1 MIKSMTNHFLKIFII
16 HFLKVWSKRWAVLR
30 STSHDGVVR
39 LEYYDKE
46 ENEIKGENR
55 RVIILRNSTGCCE
68 TSDYKRS
75 KPHAFQFSSSIG
87 TQNSNTLSS
96 YISSST
102 LISSIHSCTYFYLFL
117 FVLCVGH
124 HVFSTDSQTD
134 LDDWIDSINDAI
146 QQDKRLQRKK
156 SKSKTKMAEAARSI
170 TTLHSTERSSS
181 TSSIGS
187 TGSNVPHPTTLM
199 GKYKLKFL

>member
-1 MIKSMTNHFLKIFII
+1 MTNHFLKFII

-87 TQNSNTLSS
+87 TQNSKTATLYLHIYIYILIYPNIINTQLYVFLSVF
-96 YISSST
+96 I
-102 LISSIHSCTYFYLFL
+102 C
-117 FVLCVGH
+117 FVC
-124 HVFSTDSQTD
+124 
-134 LDDWIDSINDAI
+134 
-146 QQDKRLQRKK
+146 
-156 SKSKTKMAEAARSI
+156 
-170 TTLHSTERSSS
+170 RSSCLF
-181 TSSIGS
+181 
-187 TGSNVPHPTTLM
+187 N
-199 GKYKLKFL
+199 